1 MLYEVIT
8 DEIPADAL
16 QTQPLK
22 IDWTFWC
29 DRCDGMASMRTCP
42 RITSYNVCYTKLLR
56 RSMPWFRW
64 QGNDLILRL
73 RITARAGRDGFVGV
87 VNDCLKVRIAAA
99 PVQGRANA
107 HLIDFLARQFDIL
120 V

>member
-1 MLYEVIT
+1 
-8 DEIPADAL
+8 
-16 QTQPLK
+16 
-22 IDWTFWC
+22 
-29 DRCDGMASMRTCP
+29 
-42 RITSYNVCYTKLLR
+42 
-56 RSMPWFRW
+56 MPWFRW

-107 HLIDFLARQFDIL
+107 HLIDFLARQFDIPRARITL
-120 V
+120 VQGHKGKTKLLRLKAPAKIPPELGISVYKR